1 MSSETALLSLISA
14 PMKSPTKRIFE
25 DDHYWYFLASVTIE
39 FLESLNKADCPL
51 DYLFSKHK
59 D

>member
-1 MSSETALLSLISA
+1 
-14 PMKSPTKRIFE
+14 MKSPTKRIFE